1 MSGNMIGVRF
11 RDAAKIYHF
20 APPDVPVHEGE
31 YVVVRTAKG
40 LEMGRVVTL
49 PGDDAG
55 PVPQGARPIVRLA
68 NADDRAQAEQMRV
81 RGEEMLQRARALVA
95 ERSLPM
101 YVAAVQ
107 LNLAGEEGACHFQAD
122 RHVDF
127 TSVRM
132 GVEKEFDVRL
142 HMHHVGPRDRAKL
155 VDGHDICGL
164 RLCCSSW
171 MTDFPKV
178 GIRMAK
184 EQSLA
189 LNPDKISGVCGRLL
203 CCLTFEY
210 PVYREMRGK
219 LPKLGKRVS
228 TPAGM
233 GKVVQSNVIKQ
244 TITLELDD
252 HAGRVEVPAV
262 EIGMAVRVEEQ
273 PNAALEETLSDVLG
287 REPTAEAAEGPADAP
302 ASQPVRRGGRPPR
315 RARGDAP
322 EAADGAVD
330 GERPARRRRRRGR
343 RGRRAGADEA
353 TASGGPEPQATGSP
367 GGAGAGP
374 GRGGGGR
381 RGGGGPATSP
391 ATAPRPRPRPWIGR
405 RLVRRRPGRIA
416 GLALDVQDQVD
427 LDGRAGGQCRDP
439 DRDPRADPRLV
450 AQDVAQ
456 QFGCAVDHLRLLRE
470 LAGRGDVA
478 GQPDHAAHGVERA
491 EHARRRRQTVDRA
504 LPGRGPPRLQVDLRA
519 QPAAGDEGA
528 VGDRELAGHV
538 EQVARAHGG
547 PVEPYR
553 RGGRRQGDAEF
564 LQAVVDGHGPSFAA
578 ALHAAVLD
586 GEVRGRR
593 RLRLRHS
600 RQPGG

>member
-49 PGDDAG
+49 PRDDAG

-68 NADDRAQAEQMRV
+68 DADDRAQAEQMRM
-81 RGEEMLQRARALVA
+81 RGEEMLQRARVLVA
-95 ERSLPM
+95 ERNLPM

-107 LNLAGEEGACHFQAD
+107 LNLAGEEGSCHFQAD

-127 TSVRM
+127 TSVRR
-132 GVEKEFDVRL
+132 GVEEEFDVRL

-219 LPKLGKRVS
+219 LPKIGKRVS

-233 GKVVQSNVIKQ
+233 GRVVQSNVIKQ

-287 REPTAEAAEGPADAP
+287 REPTTEAAEGSADAPTDQP

-315 RARGDAP
+315 RARGSSAQEAPAEGAAP
-322 EAADGAVD
+322 ESADGAAD
-330 GERPARRRRRRGR
+330 GERPSRRRRRRGR
-343 RGRRAGADEA
+343 RGRRDGAGET
-353 TASGGPEPQATGSP
+353 TASGGPEAQAAGSPEERAPGPAAAGADGEGEAAPRRRRRRRRGRGRGRGSGGGSSDGAPGGSP
-367 GGAGAGP
+367 G
-374 GRGGGGR
+374 
-381 RGGGGPATSP
+381 
-391 ATAPRPRPRPWIGR
+391 
-405 RLVRRRPGRIA
+405 
-416 GLALDVQDQVD
+416 
-427 LDGRAGGQCRDP
+427 
-439 DRDPRADPRLV
+439 
-450 AQDVAQ
+450 
-456 QFGCAVDHLRLLRE
+456 
-470 LAGRGDVA
+470 
-478 GQPDHAAHGVERA
+478 
-491 EHARRRRQTVDRA
+491 
-504 LPGRGPPRLQVDLRA
+504 
-519 QPAAGDEGA
+519 
-528 VGDRELAGHV
+528 
-538 EQVARAHGG
+538 
-547 PVEPYR
+547 
-553 RGGRRQGDAEF
+553 
-564 LQAVVDGHGPSFAA
+564 
-578 ALHAAVLD
+578 
-586 GEVRGRR
+586 
-593 RLRLRHS
+593 
-600 RQPGG
+600 

>member
-1 MSGNMIGVRF
+1 MSANMIGVRF

-20 APPDVPVHEGE
+20 APPEEPLHEGE

-49 PGDDAG
+49 PPDDAG

-68 NADDRAQAEQMRV
+68 NADDRARAEQMRA
-81 RGEEMLQRARALVA
+81 RGEEMLRRARALVA
-95 ERSLPM
+95 ERNLPM
-101 YVAAVQ
+101 YVAAMQ
-107 LNLAGEEGACHFQAD
+107 LNLAGEEGSCHFQAD

-127 TSVRM
+127 TSVRR
-132 GVEKEFDVRL
+132 GVEEEFDVRL

-252 HAGRVEVPAV
+252 HAGRVEVPAA
-262 EIGMAVRVEEQ
+262 EIGMAVRVEEK

-287 REPTAEAAEGPADAP
+287 REPTTEAADGAP
-302 ASQPVRRGGRPPR
+302 AGRPAGQPVRRGGRPPR
-315 RARGDAP
+315 RGRGAEP
-322 EAADGAVD
+322 ETADGTVD
-330 GERPARRRRRRGR
+330 GERPARRRKRRGR
-343 RGRRAGADEA
+343 HGRRAGAGEA
-353 TASGGPEPQATGSP
+353 TASGGPETQAAGSP
-367 GGAGAGP
+367 EERAPGPDAAGADGE
-374 GRGGGGR
+374 GE
-381 RGGGGPATSP
+381 A
-391 ATAPRPRPRPWIGR
+391 AP
-405 RLVRRRPGRIA
+405 
-416 GLALDVQDQVD
+416 
-427 LDGRAGGQCRDP
+427 
-439 DRDPRADPRLV
+439 
-450 AQDVAQ
+450 
-456 QFGCAVDHLRLLRE
+456 
-470 LAGRGDVA
+470 
-478 GQPDHAAHGVERA
+478 
-491 EHARRRRQTVDRA
+491 RRRRRRR
-504 LPGRGPPRLQVDLRA
+504 GRG
-519 QPAAGDEGA
+519 
-528 VGDRELAGHV
+528 
-538 EQVARAHGG
+538 
-547 PVEPYR
+547 
-553 RGGRRQGDAEF
+553 
-564 LQAVVDGHGPSFAA
+564 
-578 ALHAAVLD
+578 
-586 GEVRGRR
+586 RGRG
-593 RLRLRHS
+593 S
-600 RQPGG
+600 GGGAPG